1 MYLMLENT
9 MWSDDFVEEM
19 LRHVRVDGAERVV
32 KQERVGVLVDGTR
45 QRHALLLTTRQVD
58 ALANAHNTV
67 LRHSLSADDDVIT
80 V

>member
-1 MYLMLENT
+1 MYLVLEHT

-45 QRHALLLTTRQVD
+45 QRHALLLTT
-58 ALANAHNTV
+58 
-67 LRHSLSADDDVIT
+67 
-80 V
+80 